1 MTDRA
6 SDGMEQ
12 SMEQSMERSIEHR
25 AAEKAPDYPGYDAL
39 TPCEDGEFAGWRYWE
54 GDPFE
59 SRAGPFFM
67 RREDDGSYVSAFRT
81 RQCHMNGGGFLH
93 GGCLM
98 TFADF
103 ALFSIATEDLAG
115 DQGVTMNLS
124 GDFLGAAGP
133 GALMEARGEVTRGGG
148 KTIFVRG
155 LVTADGAPAL
165 SFTGI
170 IRRLARRG

>member
-1 MTDRA
+1 MNDTA
-6 SDGMEQ
+6 ESIGYGNTIACEQ
-12 SMEQSMERSIEHR
+12 
-25 AAEKAPDYPGYDAL
+25 
-39 TPCEDGEFAGWRYWE
+39 GEFEGWRFWA

-59 SRAGPFFM
+59 TRSGPFFM
-67 RREDDGSYVSAFRT
+67 RREDDGSFVAAFRT
-81 RQCHMNGGGFLH
+81 EDRHMNGGGAIH

-103 ALFSIATEDLAG
+103 ALFAIAQDELKG
-115 DQGVTMNLS
+115 DHAVTMNLS

-155 LVTADGAPAL
+155 LITADGAPSL

-170 IRRLARRG
+170 IRRLTRR